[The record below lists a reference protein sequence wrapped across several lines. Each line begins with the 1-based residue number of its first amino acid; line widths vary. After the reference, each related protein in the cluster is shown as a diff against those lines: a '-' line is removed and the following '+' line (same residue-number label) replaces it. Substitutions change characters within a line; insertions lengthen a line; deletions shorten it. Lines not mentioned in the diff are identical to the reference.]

1 MIVLNPDMYSE
12 CTEKILND
20 HPPPM
25 KQYLEADNP
34 PSGPCDLRKP
44 NSIKVLSHPAARR
57 NLDALVA
64 TKLIQVKT

>member
-1 MIVLNPDMYSE
+1 
-12 CTEKILND
+12 
-20 HPPPM
+20 M

-44 NSIKVLSHPAARR
+44 NSIKLLSHPAARR

-64 TKLIQVKT
+64 TKLIQVKTQQNHSVRVWIIGRWQIARK